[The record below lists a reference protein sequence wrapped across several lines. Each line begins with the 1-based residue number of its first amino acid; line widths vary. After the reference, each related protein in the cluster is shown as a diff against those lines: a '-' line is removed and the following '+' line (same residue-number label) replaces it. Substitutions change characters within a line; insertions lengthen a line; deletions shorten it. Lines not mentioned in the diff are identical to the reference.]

1 MKNYVA
7 VLSVGLIVAA
17 CAQQP
22 PPPAASIPAD
32 APINRIS
39 QQCWN
44 SYRLSECTNW
54 ERMIL
59 RAARLAP

>member
-1 MKNYVA
+1 MNNCVA
-7 VLSVGLIVAA
+7 LVLIVAA
-17 CAQQP
+17 CAQQPP

-39 QQCWN
+39 QRCWN
-44 SYRLSECTNW
+44 SYQLSECTNW